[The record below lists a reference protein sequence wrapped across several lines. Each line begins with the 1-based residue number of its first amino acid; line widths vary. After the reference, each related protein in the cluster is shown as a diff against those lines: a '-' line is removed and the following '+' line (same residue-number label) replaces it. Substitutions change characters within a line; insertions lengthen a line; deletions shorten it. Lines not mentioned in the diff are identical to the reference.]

1 MKIEAN
7 LLISKIKKDK
17 FWIIS
22 YIVVLAVA
30 VAYCL
35 FNDEN
40 IFSNNKTFYLLIG
53 YPKNLTNDK
62 FIYTLI
68 NLYTIVYFIYFT
80 ITYFNYELEN
90 YCDNL
95 IIREKSKK
103 WIIRKTLAIIL
114 SIILIK
120 TLNIISVLFLY
131 NYSYPFDYKI
141 IFFTLTYYVTIS
153 IISILINIVIK
164 NNAIVI
170 ILSLISSTLI
180 FHYIENLITLFAI
193 IIISLI
199 FIITYFNFKKIF
211 KLKYN

>member
-30 VAYCL
+30 VVYCL

-80 ITYFNYELEN
+80 ITYFNYE
-90 YCDNL
+90 
-95 IIREKSKK
+95 
-103 WIIRKTLAIIL
+103 
-114 SIILIK
+114 
-120 TLNIISVLFLY
+120 
-131 NYSYPFDYKI
+131 
-141 IFFTLTYYVTIS
+141 
-153 IISILINIVIK
+153 IK
-164 NNAIVI
+164 N
-170 ILSLISSTLI
+170 
-180 FHYIENLITLFAI
+180 
-193 IIISLI
+193 
-199 FIITYFNFKKIF
+199 
-211 KLKYN
+211 

>member
-30 VAYCL
+30 VVYCL

-95 IIREKSKK
+95 IIREKNKK

-114 SIILIK
+114 SITLIK
-120 TLNIISVLFLY
+120 ILNIISVLFLY

>member
-22 YIVVLAVA
+22 YIFVLAVA
-30 VAYCL
+30 VVYCL

-95 IIREKSKK
+95 IIREK
-103 WIIRKTLAIIL
+103 
-114 SIILIK
+114 
-120 TLNIISVLFLY
+120 
-131 NYSYPFDYKI
+131 
-141 IFFTLTYYVTIS
+141 
-153 IISILINIVIK
+153 
-164 NNAIVI
+164 
-170 ILSLISSTLI
+170 TLI